1 MLFSNHKLLFFKH
14 TANFLYLYC
23 MYVYKSKVKNIVDGD
38 TVDVEIDLGF
48 GIKMNERIRLYG
60 IDTPEIRTRDL
71 DEKARGIDAKNF
83 LKKTLQ
89 SYNNNIIIK
98 THFNKRGKFG
108 RILAEL
114 YSPDMTSNINQ
125 LLVNEGHVKQYFDN

>member
-1 MLFSNHKLLFFKH
+1 
-14 TANFLYLYC
+14 
-23 MYVYKSKVKNIVDGD
+23 MYTYKAKITNVVDGD
-38 TVDVEIDLGF
+38 TVDAEIDLGF

-89 SYNNNIIIK
+89 SYNNNIVIK

>member
-1 MLFSNHKLLFFKH
+1 
-14 TANFLYLYC
+14 
-23 MYVYKSKVKNIVDGD
+23 MYTYKAKITNVVDGD
-38 TVDVEIDLGF
+38 TVDAEIDLGF

-71 DEKARGIDAKNF
+71 NEKARGIAAKDF

-89 SYNNNIIIK
+89 SYNNNIVIK

-108 RILAEL
+108 RILGEL
-114 YSPDMTSNINQ
+114 YSQDMTSNINK
-125 LLVNEGHVKQYFDN
+125 LLVTEGHVKEYLDN

>member
-1 MLFSNHKLLFFKH
+1 
-14 TANFLYLYC
+14 
-23 MYVYKSKVKNIVDGD
+23 MYIYKAKVTNIVDGD

-48 GIKMNERIRLYG
+48 GIKMNERIRLYD

-71 DEKARGIDAKNF
+71 NEKARGIAAKDF
-83 LKKTLQ
+83 LTKTLK

-108 RILAEL
+108 RILGEL

-125 LLVNEGHVKQYFDN
+125 LLVTEGHVKQYLDN